1 MVQAEYWHDPLDE
14 AKYRKKS
21 AFIAE
26 INNEQ
31 TLNTTYRE
39 NLLKLDNLVLV
50 KFLNDTMIQP
60 KESSW
65 FEFYAPGQDVN
76 ITPLR
81 KSKIYLKVIMLRK
94 CDTCLYRFHSLLLN
108 NTRLTHKPNTQI
120 VISDSIFNTD
130 KTLCSCL

>member
-1 MVQAEYWHDPLDE
+1 MVQAEYWHDPLNED
-14 AKYRKKS
+14 KYRKKS

-31 TLNTTYRE
+31 TLNTTYKE

-65 FEFYAPGQDVN
+65 FEFYTPGQDVN
-76 ITPLR
+76 ITPLK
-81 KSKIYLKVIMLRK
+81 KSKIYLKVTQGLRK
-94 CDTCLYRFHSLLLN
+94 
-108 NTRLTHKPNTQI
+108 
-120 VISDSIFNTD
+120 FNTYIV
-130 KTLCSCL
+130 CVPYS